1 MTNEQ
6 QLKPLFRKVEKPT
19 IITDEE
25 PKQID
30 PNEKT
35 YVILYY
41 LTIDDGEEVKTFD
54 IVKGREA
61 TYEFV
66 KGMIENLDIH
76 KSVIMV
82 DNVPYSKAITIY
94 EFMKYIKRF
103 FEEDSFD
110 IEDYNIGDL

>member
-6 QLKPLFRKVEKPT
+6 QLKPLFHKVKEPVMVK
-19 IITDEE
+19 EE
-25 PKQID
+25 IKQLSA
-30 PNEKT
+30 NEKT

-54 IVKGREA
+54 VITGREA
-61 TYEFV
+61 TYEFIKNIV
-66 KGMIENLDIH
+66 ENLDIH

-82 DNVPYSKAITIY
+82 DNVPYSKAISIY
-94 EFMKYIKRF
+94 EFMKYIKRY